1 MRDIGVSLEDCVRT
15 FNWGIGFYIFVP
27 EKEVER
33 TIKAGKRAG
42 YELFEIGQVE
52 AGARRVIF
60 EPEKIILPAIE

>member
-1 MRDIGVSLEDCVRT
+1 MLEVGVNLKECLKT

-33 TIKAGKRAG
+33 TIRTGKKAG
-42 YELFEIGQVE
+42 YDLLEIGQVE
-52 AGARRVIF
+52 AGERRVIF